1 MGSKIPTCPKCCREL
16 RQEGLSFCP
25 FCGSPLP
32 LPTAPARALTRGS
45 LTAILICILA
55 IGILYLTIGI
65 SAFFVDIGLFFFVIV
80 VIVRKYRPQSVAEV
94 AFFEVP
100 AWVGMLVA
108 GIFFI
113 AIGVLFIIPL

>member
-1 MGSKIPTCPKCCREL
+1 
-16 RQEGLSFCP
+16 
-25 FCGSPLP
+25 
-32 LPTAPARALTRGS
+32 
-45 LTAILICILA
+45 LA